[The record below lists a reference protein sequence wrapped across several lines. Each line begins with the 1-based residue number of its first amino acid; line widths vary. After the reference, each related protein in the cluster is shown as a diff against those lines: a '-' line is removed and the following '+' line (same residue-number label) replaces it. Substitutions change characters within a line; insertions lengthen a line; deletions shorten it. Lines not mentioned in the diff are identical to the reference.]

1 MMKPR
6 ISMAV
11 LVLGALAMGG
21 VGLQAASMTLE
32 GTVSDAKC
40 GAKHAMKDAA
50 ACTKVCVDKGSDY
63 ALVVGDK
70 VYTLSTASAQEKA
83 DLAKL
88 AGKTAKVTGDVTG
101 EKVMVKTV
109 AMGTAPKK

>member
-1 MMKPR
+1 MKTR
-6 ISMAV
+6 ISPAV
-11 LVLGALAMGG
+11 LIAGALAMSG

-40 GAKHAMKDAA
+40 G
-50 ACTKVCVDKGSDY
+50 TKACVDKDSDY

-70 VYTLSTASAQEKA
+70 VYTLRTASAQEKA
-83 DLAKL
+83 DLATL
-88 AGKTAKVTGDVTG
+88 AGQIAKVTGDVTG

-109 AMGTAPKK
+109 AMGTSPKK

>member
-1 MMKPR
+1 MKTR
-6 ISMAV
+6 ISPAV
-11 LVLGALAMGG
+11 LIAGALAMSG

-50 ACTKVCVDKGSDY
+50 ACTKACVDKDSDY

-70 VYTLSTASAQEKA
+70 VYTLRTASAQEKA
-83 DLAKL
+83 DLATL
-88 AGKTAKVTGDVTG
+88 AGQIAKVTGDVTG

-109 AMGTAPKK
+109 AMGTSPKK